1 MVIKEEMNGRENFWE
16 RFLRVL
22 FFRKL
27 LRKEGV
33 IIKVEKGVYKKV
45 EFDNLIL
52 SLIVFKYDL
61 SWKITYKID
70 LRLDFSIG
78 VRD

>member
-33 IIKVEKGVYKKV
+33 IIKVEKGIYKKV
-45 EFDNLIL
+45 EFDNLVL